1 MFQGRNHVRQLSFA
15 VGAVLIGTG
24 LVACTAPADTPEKDA
39 SSAVVQTPAIE
50 QEGILKVCV
59 NLGSPPSSFA
69 TDAGDPQGTEIDL
82 ATAVADELSLE
93 PKFVQLAFAGLIPA
107 LQAQQC
113 DVIMTSLYIKPERE
127 KVVDFVP
134 YLRSGSTVTVAAG
147 NPEKITGYDD
157 SLCGTKVSAT
167 VGATGEVLAQEM
179 SDKCVADG
187 KAAIRISL
195 GEGAADGLQQLM
207 ANQTDAMINTQEVGG
222 YYAKLSDGAI
232 EVVGDVVGAI
242 NIGAATNKGNDAL
255 HEAIDKAFASLYAS
269 GSYDEILEEWGVSS
283 QSIRE
288 S

>member
-1 MFQGRNHVRQLSFA
+1 MFQRRNRARQLSFA
-15 VGAVLIGTG
+15 IGAVVVSAG
-24 LVACTAPADTPEKDA
+24 LVGCSTPTNEPANDA
-39 SSAVVQTPAIE
+39 SSASVQTPAIE

-82 ATAVADELSLE
+82 ATAVADELGLT

-127 KVVDFVP
+127 EVVDFVP
-134 YLRSGSTVTVAAG
+134 YLRSGSTVTVAEG
-147 NPEKITGYDD
+147 NPEDITGYDE
-157 SLCGTKVSAT
+157 SLCGKKVSAT

-179 SDKCVADG
+179 SDQCLAAG
-187 KAAIRISL
+187 KEPISISL
-195 GEGAADGLQQLM
+195 GEGAADGLQQLI

-222 YYAKLSDGAI
+222 YYEKLSEGAI

-242 NIGAATNKGNDAL
+242 NIGAATNKGNDEL
-255 HEAIDKAFASLYAS
+255 HEAIDEAFTNLYES
-269 GSYDEILEEWGVSS
+269 GRYDEILEDWGVSS
-283 QSIRE
+283 QTILE
-288 S
+288 D